1 MEEELR
7 DNLFG
12 DTTHSSQL
20 DEETVGF
27 GPSKIT
33 GCHFDGNTATE
44 GGAIYTAVGYD
55 MVVDSS
61 FTRNYAGIYHV

>member
-1 MEEELR
+1 MEEELLEYFFVNSTR
-7 DNLFG
+7 
-12 DTTHSSQL
+12 SSQL
-20 DEETVGF
+20 DEETISF